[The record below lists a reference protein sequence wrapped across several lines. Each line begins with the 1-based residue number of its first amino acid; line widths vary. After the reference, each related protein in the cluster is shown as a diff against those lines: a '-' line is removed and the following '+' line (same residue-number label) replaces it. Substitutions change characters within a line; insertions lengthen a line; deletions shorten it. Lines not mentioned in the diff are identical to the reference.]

1 MNSIKIYTC
10 HHKPSAFLNASIIK
24 PLHVGKANT
33 YNDIGCEGD
42 DSGDNISFKNPFYC
56 ELTAHY
62 WVWKNESLADYVGFM
77 HYRRHLNFA
86 EQQNH
91 PEDNWGVVNYPF
103 INAEYESQFGLSDQS
118 ISTCV
123 DGYDLLLPKK
133 WSVTSAGS
141 KNNLDHYA
149 KGEFL
154 HIKDYQSALDVVE
167 ELYPQYKAA
176 IRQFN
181 NATDGYY
188 TNMFVMRKDMFLD
201 YSEWLFAILSNLEDR
216 ISMNNYNA
224 QEKRVIGHIA
234 ERLFNI
240 YIIKCQ
246 QDKQLKIKELQ
257 RTFVTAET
265 FNGKLKPVFDE
276 SVPVVISFDNNYA
289 LSGGALINS
298 IVRHSDANR
307 NYDIVVLE
315 NKVSHLNKQRLIKLV
330 AGHNNISLRF
340 FDVNSFTEMSDVHTR
355 AHFSA
360 STYAR
365 LFIPQLFREYNKV
378 VFIDSDTV
386 VKADLAT
393 LLDVEIGTN
402 LVAAV
407 KDIVMEGFVK
417 FGTMSESDDGIMPAE
432 QYLKKTLGMTNP
444 DEYFQAGII
453 VFNVEQMVTENTFAQ
468 LMSALKAKK
477 YWFLDQDIMNKVFFG
492 RVKFL
497 PLEWNVYHGNGN
509 TDDFFPNLKFST
521 YMRFLQARRNPKMIH
536 YAGENKPWNTEKV
549 DFYDDFLENVLNT
562 PWEKEIYYRQL
573 PVATVVPNQHTEL
586 QQTVLL
592 QTKIKRALMPYV
604 NKYAPVGSPRRNKL
618 TKYYYKVRRSILG

>member
-1 MNSIKIYTC
+1 
-10 HHKPSAFLNASIIK
+10 
-24 PLHVGKANT
+24 
-33 YNDIGCEGD
+33 
-42 DSGDNISFKNPFYC
+42 
-56 ELTAHY
+56 
-62 WVWKNESLADYVGFM
+62 
-77 HYRRHLNFA
+77 
-86 EQQNH
+86 
-91 PEDNWGVVNYPF
+91 
-103 INAEYESQFGLSDQS
+103 
-118 ISTCV
+118 
-123 DGYDLLLPKK
+123 
-133 WSVTSAGS
+133 
-141 KNNLDHYA
+141 
-149 KGEFL
+149 
-154 HIKDYQSALDVVE
+154 
-167 ELYPQYKAA
+167 
-176 IRQFN
+176 
-181 NATDGYY
+181 
-188 TNMFVMRKDMFLD
+188 
-201 YSEWLFAILSNLEDR
+201 
-216 ISMNNYNA
+216 
-224 QEKRVIGHIA
+224 
-234 ERLFNI
+234 
-240 YIIKCQ
+240 
-246 QDKQLKIKELQ
+246 
-257 RTFVTAET
+257 
-265 FNGKLKPVFDE
+265 
-276 SVPVVISFDNNYA
+276 
-289 LSGGALINS
+289 
-298 IVRHSDANR
+298 
-307 NYDIVVLE
+307 
-315 NKVSHLNKQRLIKLV
+315 
-330 AGHNNISLRF
+330 
-340 FDVNSFTEMSDVHTR
+340 FTEMSDVHTR

-365 LFIPQLFREYNKV
+365 LFIPQLFREYKKV

-549 DFYDDFLENVLNT
+549 DFYDDFLENVLST

-618 TKYYYKVRRSILG
+618 IKYYYKVRRSILG